1 VFTKEMMAA
10 LEADAEKLR
19 QLTGEDHGPVFF
31 TEEDMP
37 TFKEFIDPNK
47 ARPALTA
54 ENVKDELLLTYI
66 TEEAL
71 NEALGRSLGRVAHHI
86 KAGRPLAFL
95 SASRG
100 ERSAHENNKAHDE
113 LQKHARAHGFG
124 FQHVLGVGQENTDGG
139 HVKPTHERSLM
150 VVGHHDDKGHLERF
164 AKSMGDHFGQHSV
177 LVHRAK
183 AKGATLIHT
192 KGSETPGHEEDVGSF
207 HANKPSPFHT
217 KVKGNRTLS
226 FESWYFIDPPTFFK
240 RKWTL
245 LT

>member
-1 VFTKEMMAA
+1 MFTKEMMAA
-10 LEADAEKLR
+10 LEADGEKLR
-19 QLTGEDHGPVFF
+19 QLTGEDHGPEFLV
-31 TEEDMP
+31 EEEMK

-54 ENVKDELLLTYI
+54 ENVREELLHTYG

-71 NEALGRSLGRVAHHI
+71 NEALGRSLARVHKHI
-86 KAGRPLAFL
+86 TSGRPVAFL

-100 ERSAHENNKAHDE
+100 ERSPHENNKAHEE
-113 LQKHARAHGFG
+113 LMKHAKAHGFG

-139 HVKPTHERSLM
+139 AVRPTHERSLM

-177 LVHRAK
+177 LMHRAK

-192 KGSETPGHEEDVGSF
+192 KGSDTPGKEEDVGAF
-207 HANKPSPFHT
+207 HTNKPSPFHT
-217 KVKGNRTLS
+217 KIKGNRTLS
-226 FESWYFIDPPTFFK
+226 FESVYFIDPPTFFK